1 MRNMSLLLALATV
14 PMLATTASASDIGG
28 EERFGIGL
36 GGGTLSNGLTAKY
49 YLDESSAVQAVL
61 GISGWGFSLGAD
73 YVFEFDPVY
82 KHKSGELFWGVGGG
96 AGAVFYDVGI
106 DSATVFGV
114 SAVIELGWHFKSIPL
129 EIVTDWRPT
138 YFVGDFIGGFYVGG
152 GGGAIRW
159 FF

>member
-1 MRNMSLLLALATV
+1 MLPKITSALTIGTIILSGA
-14 PMLATTASASDIGG
+14 AHAKDIGDDVT
-28 EERFGIGL
+28 FGLGL

-49 YLDESSAVQAVL
+49 YLGEDDAVQAVF
-61 GISGWGFSLGAD
+61 GFSGWGFSLGAD
-73 YVFEFDPVY
+73 YVHEFAPLY
-82 KHKSGELFWGVGGG
+82 KHPRGELFWGVGGG

-106 DSATVFGV
+106 DSATVFGL

-138 YFVGDFIGGFYVGG
+138 YFVGDYIGGFYFAG